1 LFSQNYK
8 TPENQ
13 YLSAILS
20 ETEVFKACR
29 TLFGAEVDLSLD
41 FLSYLQPSGVKTAY
55 RQRVK
60 ETHPDIFVGDA
71 AQKRRQTG
79 LFQEVAAAY
88 ELFGNFFKQ
97 RERGMGLAGRTHAPP
112 RPTQPQP
119 AKPAGGFR
127 RGSSA
132 AEGSRSRRGPGWGP
146 TPREPHLYCGKL
158 PGRTLEFGLFLYYQ
172 RLIDYRQLVEALVWQ
187 RGQRPNL
194 GDIAQRWGW
203 LSDQEI
209 RIVLNSRGHLR
220 RFGEKAVHLQYLS
233 ERQLKT
239 LLYYQRSQQKR
250 LGEYFVEKQILKAA
264 DIERLVLEQQA
275 HNRHIAAELLRASR

>member
-1 LFSQNYK
+1 
-8 TPENQ
+8 
-13 YLSAILS
+13 LSAILS
-20 ETEVFKACR
+20 ETEIFKACR

-97 RERGMGLAGRTHAPP
+97 RERGLGLAGRTHLSP
-112 RPTQPQP
+112 RPSQPQP
-119 AKPAGGFR
+119 AKPSGGFR
-127 RGSSA
+127 SSRPTPEKSQA
-132 AEGSRSRRGPGWGP
+132 RRSPGWGP
-146 TPREPHLYCGKL
+146 TPRQSHLYCGHL
-158 PGRTLEFGLFLYYQ
+158 PGRTLEFGMFLYYQ
-172 RLIDYRQLVEALVWQ
+172 RLIDYRQLIEALVWQ
-187 RGQRPNL
+187 RRQRPNL

-203 LSDQEI
+203 LSDQETRAI
-209 RIVLNSRGHLR
+209 LSSRGNLR

-233 ERQLKT
+233 ERQLQT

-250 LGEYFVEKQILKAA
+250 LGEFFVENKILTAV
-264 DIERLVLEQQA
+264 DIDRLVLEQQA
-275 HNRHIAAELLRASR
+275 HNRHIAAELLRATR

>member
-1 LFSQNYK
+1 M
-8 TPENQ
+8 
-13 YLSAILS
+13 SAILS
-20 ETEVFKACR
+20 ETEIFKACR

-60 ETHPDIFVGDA
+60 ETHPDTVVGDA
-71 AQKRRQTG
+71 AQQRRQTG
-79 LFQEVAAAY
+79 LFQELVAAY

-97 RERGMGLAGRTHAPP
+97 RERGLSLAGRTHAPP
-112 RPTQPQP
+112 RPAQPQP

-127 RGSSA
+127 SGRSA
-132 AEGSRSRRGPGWGP
+132 QEGAHARRGPSRGP
-146 TPREPHLYCGKL
+146 TPRQPHLYCGNL

-187 RGQRPNL
+187 RRQRPNL

-203 LSDQEI
+203 LTDQEI
-209 RIVLNSRGHLR
+209 RTILGSRGPLR

-233 ERQLKT
+233 DRQLQT

-250 LGEYFVEKQILKAA
+250 LGQFFVEQKILTAA
-264 DIERLVLEQQA
+264 DVDRLVLEQQS
-275 HNRHIAAELLRASR
+275 HNRHIAAELLRATR

>member
-1 LFSQNYK
+1 M
-8 TPENQ
+8 
-13 YLSAILS
+13 SAILS
-20 ETEVFKACR
+20 EIEVFKACR

-41 FLSYLQPSGVKTAY
+41 FLSYLQPSGVKIAY

-60 ETHPDIFVGDA
+60 ETHPDTFVGDA

-97 RERGMGLAGRTHAPP
+97 RERGLGIASRNRPP
-112 RPTQPQP
+112 SRPAQPQPQP
-119 AKPAGGFR
+119 ANPPGGFR
-127 RGSSA
+127 N
-132 AEGSRSRRGPGWGP
+132 SRPTQERSQARRAPGWGS
-146 TPREPHLYCGKL
+146 TPRQPHLYCGHL

-172 RLIDYRQLVEALVWQ
+172 RLINYRQLAEALVWQ

-203 LSDQEI
+203 LNNQEI
-209 RIVLNSRGHLR
+209 RNVLASRGPLR

-233 ERQLKT
+233 ERQLQT

-250 LGEYFVEKQILKAA
+250 LGEFFVENKILTAA
-264 DIERLVLEQQA
+264 DIDRLVLEQQA

>member
-1 LFSQNYK
+1 
-8 TPENQ
+8 
-13 YLSAILS
+13 LSPILS
-20 ETEVFKACR
+20 EPEIFKACR
-29 TLFGAEVDLSLD
+29 TLFGTEVDLSLD

-60 ETHPDIFVGDA
+60 ETHPDIFVGNA
-71 AQKRRQTG
+71 AQRRRQTG

-97 RERGMGLAGRTHAPP
+97 RERGLGLMGCTHSSP
-112 RPTQPQP
+112 RPSQPQP
-119 AKPAGGFR
+119 QSPGGFR
-127 RGSSA
+127 SSRQA
-132 AEGSRSRRGPGWGP
+132 QEKAQAWRSPGWGP
-146 TPREPHLYCGKL
+146 TPRQPHLYCGHL
-158 PGRTLEFGLFLYYQ
+158 PGRTLEFGMFLYYH

-187 RGQRPNL
+187 RRQRPNL

-209 RIVLNSRGHLR
+209 RTILSCRGHLR

-233 ERQLKT
+233 DRQLQT

-250 LGEYFVEKQILKAA
+250 LGDFFVEKNILTAG
-264 DIERLVLEQQA
+264 DIARMVLEQQA
-275 HNRHIAAELLRASR
+275 HNRHIAVELFRAGR

>member
-1 LFSQNYK
+1 M
-8 TPENQ
+8 
-13 YLSAILS
+13 SAILS
-20 ETEVFKACR
+20 ETEIFKACR
-29 TLFGAEVDLSLD
+29 TLFGTEVDLSLD

-60 ETHPDIFVGDA
+60 ETHPDIFVGDV

-97 RERGMGLAGRTHAPP
+97 RERGLGLAGPTHPSP
-112 RPTQPQP
+112 RPSQPQP
-119 AKPAGGFR
+119 QPGTPPSGFR
-127 RGSSA
+127 SGRPAQEKTQARRSS
-132 AEGSRSRRGPGWGP
+132 GWGP
-146 TPREPHLYCGKL
+146 TPRQPHFYCGHL
-158 PGRTLEFGLFLYYQ
+158 PSRTLEFGMFLYYQ

-187 RGQRPNL
+187 RRQRPNL

-209 RIVLNSRGHLR
+209 RTILSSRGHLR

-233 ERQLKT
+233 QRQLQT

-250 LGEYFVEKQILKAA
+250 LGEFFVEKKILTAA
-264 DIERLVLEQQA
+264 DIDRLVLEQQA